1 MREEKDLQNEKQK
14 KRIMEKYIN
23 MRKERESEIEK
34 ERQDDE
40 KERNRERKT
49 E

>member
-1 MREEKDLQNEKQK
+1 LKQNKREKGVKERMREEKDLQNEKQK

-34 ERQDDE
+34 ER
-40 KERNRERKT
+40 
-49 E
+49 